1 MHKLYGFIFIFIS
14 LFMLSSCQS
23 KPIEEVEN
31 VIENCGYVYQ
41 LVEGGQIKVISVE
54 SPYSSIKG
62 DLNLLVSPCVSQ
74 NQSVFFESSSLK
86 THQIF
91 IAFDAVYPV
100 GFLEIEFISDHSFMY
115 GLSTSMDN
123 KKYEKKFDLSSEQT
137 KHNLE
142 NVYARNIKLT
152 IPADV
157 LFQIDKI
164 SLSMGTGY
172 RVSLDETFNQ
182 SIIQTEGWTGADGI
196 FSFNLNGNDQL
207 NANDSNTLFIFS
219 DTFVGNINIDNLRRI
234 SPRLINNSLAYY
246 NESNDQPWEF
256 VVSNEKAI
264 FLPDNYTNH
273 HPYQL
278 ISPEGISPSFH
289 YNGFVDPNTTATWLT
304 DDKDAKIRFRF
315 ERTTYVDSMYLW
327 NHIVESFQ
335 VKEIS
340 ITTVLNGSVSHLT
353 KQSLDPFTENGTY
366 SNKIIIG
373 KMVDEITIEFLDTED
388 GPYYGLSKIF
398 IQGLEQGL
406 FPEIDATYVDLEL
419 NARDLSSRLWL
430 QDGIVLNHYLYVFP
444 ILVKDEQTIFKVE
457 NVGLMEIPI
466 SQGRLQHEETRY
478 LHTPLQ
484 VYTEDGGTIYFGAGV
499 MDNRE
504 IDGYIYIYGYKD
516 LNGRH
521 LVVART
527 NEANF
532 LNFNEWMFFDG
543 VDFVKDIHKSKG
555 LIDQVSA
562 ELSVSF
568 MGEIFEKQYALVS
581 MKNTTSG
588 TVSYALSDTPFGP
601 FDEWVDIYQSLEPQ
615 FLDAFAYNAKIH
627 YHLSSEDTLYI
638 SYNVNSFSFAA
649 FIDSR
654 IYYPRMLRLDRI
666 SKKD

>member
-91 IAFDAVYPV
+91 IAFDAVYPI

-430 QDGIVLNHYLYVFP
+430 QDGIVLNHHLYVFP

-666 SKKD
+666 TKKD

>member
-91 IAFDAVYPV
+91 IAFDAVYPI

-430 QDGIVLNHYLYVFP
+430 QDGIVLNHHLYVFP